1 LAYKMSVKIN
11 IAIDG
16 HSSCGKSTI
25 AKAIAK
31 RFGMRY
37 IDTGAMYRAIT
48 LFCFEN
54 KIIKDGEVD
63 LQKLTLQ
70 LPNINV
76 SFEFNTVSEKSETI
90 LNGKNVELEIRG
102 HKISSF
108 VSIVSQI
115 KAIREKLIVLQR
127 EIGKGKSVVMDG
139 RDIGTKVFPNAELKF
154 FITANVEIRA
164 KRRFDEMDKKKV
176 SFQQVLDNLFERDEK
191 DTHREINPLKIAKDA
206 IVIDN
211 SNLCEEEQNN
221 LIFGIIKKKI
231 ESYN

>member
-1 LAYKMSVKIN
+1 MSIKIN

-31 RFGMRY
+31 KFGMRY

-76 SFEFNTVSEKSETI
+76 SFEFNIVSEESETI
-90 LNGKNVELEIRG
+90 LNGKNVELEIRS
-102 HKISSF
+102 HKVSSF

-115 KAIREKLIVLQR
+115 KAIREKLVVLQR
-127 EIGKGKSVVMDG
+127 EIGKGKAVVMDG
-139 RDIGTKVFPNAELKF
+139 RDIGTKVFSNAELKF
-154 FITANVEIRA
+154 FITANAEIRA
-164 KRRFDEMDKKKV
+164 KRRFDEMDKTKV
-176 SFQQVLDNLFERDEK
+176 SLQQVLDNLSERDEK
-191 DTHREINPLKIAKDA
+191 DTNREINPLKIAKDA
-206 IVIDN
+206 IVINN
-211 SNLCEEEQNN
+211 SDLSEEEQNN

>member
-1 LAYKMSVKIN
+1 MSVKIN

-31 RFGMRY
+31 KFGMRY

-76 SFEFNTVSEKSETI
+76 SFEFNAASEESETI
-90 LNGKNVELEIRG
+90 LNGKNVELEIRN
-102 HKISSF
+102 HKVSSF

-115 KAIREKLIVLQR
+115 KAIREKLVVLQR
-127 EIGKGKSVVMDG
+127 EIGKGKTVVMEG

-164 KRRFDEMDKKKV
+164 KRRFDEMDKNKV

-191 DTHREINPLKIAKDA
+191 DTHRKINPLKIAKDA

-211 SNLCEEEQNN
+211 SNLSEEEQNN
-221 LIFGIIKKKI
+221 LIFGIIRKKI

>member
-1 LAYKMSVKIN
+1 MSVKIN

-76 SFEFNTVSEKSETI
+76 SFEFNAVSEKSETI

-154 FITANVEIRA
+154 FITADVEIRA

-191 DTHREINPLKIAKDA
+191 DTHRKINPLKIAKDA

-211 SNLCEEEQNN
+211 SNLCKEEQNN

>member
-1 LAYKMSVKIN
+1 MSVKIN

-31 RFGMRY
+31 KFGMRY

-76 SFEFNTVSEKSETI
+76 SFEFNIVSEESETI
-90 LNGKNVELEIRG
+90 LNGKNVELEIRS
-102 HKISSF
+102 HKVSSF

-115 KAIREKLIVLQR
+115 KVIREKLVVLQR
-127 EIGKGKSVVMDG
+127 EIGKEKGVVMDG
-139 RDIGTKVFPNAELKF
+139 RDIGTKVFPSAELKF
-154 FITANVEIRA
+154 FITAKSEIRA
-164 KRRFDEMDKKKV
+164 QRRFDEMKKTGV
-176 SFQQVLDNLFERDEK
+176 SFQEVLENLLQRDAK
-191 DTHREINPLKIAKDA
+191 DSSREINPLRVAKGA

-211 SNLCEEEQNN
+211 SEKTENEQNN
-221 LIFGIIKKKI
+221 LIFEIVKKKI
-231 ESYN
+231 ANN

>member
-1 LAYKMSVKIN
+1 MSVKIN

-31 RFGMRY
+31 KFGMRY

-48 LFCFEN
+48 FFCFEN

-76 SFEFNTVSEKSETI
+76 SFEFNTVSEESETI
-90 LNGKNVELEIRG
+90 LNGKNVELEIRS
-102 HKISSF
+102 HKVSSF
-108 VSIVSQI
+108 VSIISQI
-115 KAIREKLIVLQR
+115 KAVREKLVVLQR
-127 EIGKGKSVVMDG
+127 EIGKGKAVVMDG

-154 FITANVEIRA
+154 FITANAEIRA
-164 KRRFDEMDKKKV
+164 KRRFDEMDKTKV
-176 SFQQVLDNLFERDEK
+176 SLQQVLDNLSERDEK
-191 DTHREINPLKIAKDA
+191 DTNREINPLKIAEDA

-211 SNLCEEEQNN
+211 SDLLPKEQNN
-221 LIFGIIKKKI
+221 LIFEIIKKKI

>member
-1 LAYKMSVKIN
+1 MSVKIN

-76 SFEFNTVSEKSETI
+76 SFEFNAVSEKSETI
-90 LNGKNVELEIRG
+90 LNGKNVELKIRS

>member
-1 LAYKMSVKIN
+1 MSVKIN

>member
-1 LAYKMSVKIN
+1 MSVKIN

-31 RFGMRY
+31 KFGMRY

-76 SFEFNTVSEKSETI
+76 SFEFNTVSEESETI
-90 LNGKNVELEIRG
+90 LNGKNVELEIRS
-102 HKISSF
+102 HKVSSF

-115 KAIREKLIVLQR
+115 KVIREKLVVLQK
-127 EIGKGKSVVMDG
+127 EIGKGKAVVMDG
-139 RDIGTKVFPNAELKF
+139 RDIGTKVFSNAELKF
-154 FITANVEIRA
+154 FITANAEIRA
-164 KRRFDEMDKKKV
+164 KRRFDEMDKTKV
-176 SFQQVLDNLFERDEK
+176 SLQQVLDNLSERDEK
-191 DTHREINPLKIAKDA
+191 DTNREINPLKIAKDA

-211 SNLCEEEQNN
+211 SDLSEEEQNN

>member
-1 LAYKMSVKIN
+1 MSVKIN

-54 KIIKDGEVD
+54 KIIKDEEVD

-76 SFEFNTVSEKSETI
+76 SFEFNAVSEKSETI

-191 DTHREINPLKIAKDA
+191 DTHRKINPLKIAKEA

>member
-1 LAYKMSVKIN
+1 MSVKIN

-31 RFGMRY
+31 KFGMRY

-48 LFCFEN
+48 FFCFEN
-54 KIIKDGEVD
+54 KIIKDEEVD
-63 LQKLTLQ
+63 LQKLRFQ
-70 LPNINV
+70 LPNMNV
-76 SFEFNTVSEKSETI
+76 SFKFNAVSEESETI
-90 LNGKNVELEIRG
+90 LNGKNVELEIRS
-102 HKISSF
+102 HKVSSF

-115 KAIREKLIVLQR
+115 KAVREKLVVLQR
-127 EIGKGKSVVMDG
+127 EIGKGKAVVMDG

-154 FITANVEIRA
+154 FITANAEIRA
-164 KRRFDEMDKKKV
+164 KRRFDEMDKTKV
-176 SFQQVLDNLFERDEK
+176 SLQQVLDNLSERDEK
-191 DTHREINPLKIAKDA
+191 DTNREINPLKIAKDA

-211 SNLCEEEQNN
+211 SDLSEEEQNN

>member
-1 LAYKMSVKIN
+1 MSVKIN

-31 RFGMRY
+31 KFGMRY

-76 SFEFNTVSEKSETI
+76 SFEFNTVSEESETI
-90 LNGKNVELEIRG
+90 LNGKNVELEIRS
-102 HKISSF
+102 HKVSSF

-127 EIGKGKSVVMDG
+127 EIGKGKAVVMDG
-139 RDIGTKVFPNAELKF
+139 RDIGTKVFSNAELKF
-154 FITANVEIRA
+154 FITANAEIRA
-164 KRRFDEMDKKKV
+164 KRRFDEMDKTKV
-176 SFQQVLDNLFERDEK
+176 SLQQVLDNLSERDEK
-191 DTHREINPLKIAKDA
+191 DTNREINPLKIAKDA

-211 SNLCEEEQNN
+211 SDLSEEEQNN